1 MVAIMNGPRATKFK
15 KFKKRNN
22 KPKPRVIKPENEA
35 PKPLPKNDV
44 EAKVHLVTQDI
55 KFALALAS
63 NDKKI
68 RDKFLKNLREWL
80 NTRSK
85 TSFRKQ
91 QQRIIPPF
99 NSLH

>member
-22 KPKPRVIKPENEA
+22 KPKVPLAKPQNEA
-35 PKPLPKNDV
+35 PRELPKNDV

-68 RDKFLKNLREWL
+68 RDKFLKNLKEWL

-85 TSFRKQ
+85 TSFRKHKLGSGTCCN
-91 QQRIIPPF
+91 RW
-99 NSLH
+99 H